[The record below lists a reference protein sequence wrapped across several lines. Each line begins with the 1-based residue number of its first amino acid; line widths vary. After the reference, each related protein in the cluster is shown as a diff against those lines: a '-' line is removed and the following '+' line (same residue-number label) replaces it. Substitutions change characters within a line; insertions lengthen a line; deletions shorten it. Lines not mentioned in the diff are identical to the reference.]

1 MVGIHR
7 TIPEIAGL
15 GFESGWPN
23 NANPFHFRGWDP
35 GIQKKTPRAPKH
47 QPKQFASSS
56 GSKQILP
63 SLVTNHL
70 IIGMLLQAPVITKGG
85 KTDFQRRNGLS
96 VWHQS
101 ARPIKKSHHD
111 SVAAN
116 WISIFHTKNRQV
128 GVISDHFLELL
139 DDPPPKSYHQTP
151 RIPLASFYWS
161 RLSMLCR

>member
-1 MVGIHR
+1 MTGIHR

-56 GSKQILP
+56 GAKQILP
-63 SLVTNHL
+63 SLITNHL
-70 IIGMLLQAPVITKGG
+70 IIGMILQAPVITKGG

-101 ARPIKKSHHD
+101 ARPIKTSHQN

-116 WISIFHTKNRQV
+116 WISIFHTKKPA
-128 GVISDHFLELL
+128 GWSDLGSFFWALGWS
-139 DDPPPKSYHQTP
+139 PPPQKLPSNTQDSLGKFQLEPAQHA
-151 RIPLASFYWS
+151 I
-161 RLSMLCR
+161 